1 MDFGE
6 THLWTQQVKVLYGEE
21 LSGVDSS
28 STWFMSVTRLWASL
42 LSAVYRRIF
51 SSFLAVSPM
60 DCAILRLQSLMGEKF
75 SVKRVAVLK
84 SSLSFGHELLS
95 CYRLFPTERPTWKC
109 AKLWL
114 WPQTSGTMLRSLQTL
129 TVKHHQ
135 QKWTWVNINTY
146 CIRHIDQ
153 IDLCG
158 FVSRGLW
165 YAWAYLSKLSRSV
178 CNEICSVF
186 TWS

>member
-1 MDFGE
+1 MDLGE

-75 SVKRVAVLK
+75 SVKCVAVLK

-114 WPQTSGTMLRSLQTL
+114 WPQTLGTMLRSLQTL
-129 TVKHHQ
+129 TVKLFFKHTISAPSTEMNMSEH
-135 QKWTWVNINTY
+135 KHLLHPSHWSDWSVWLRLAGPMV
-146 CIRHIDQ
+146 C
-153 IDLCG
+153 
-158 FVSRGLW
+158 
-165 YAWAYLSKLSRSV
+165 LSISFKAVKERL
-178 CNEICSVF
+178 
-186 TWS
+186 